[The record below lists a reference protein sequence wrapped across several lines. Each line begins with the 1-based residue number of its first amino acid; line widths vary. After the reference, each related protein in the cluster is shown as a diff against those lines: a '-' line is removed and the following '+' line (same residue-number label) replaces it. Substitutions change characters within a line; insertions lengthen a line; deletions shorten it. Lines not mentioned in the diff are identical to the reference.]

1 MSQLKRRKDIRGAI
15 IGMVMGDASLY
26 RNYLRNGDASGNH
39 KISIAHS
46 VKQREYL
53 EHKAGVIQPL
63 FDYPLPISE
72 SSATAKR
79 GGKRYPV
86 VRLQTRVHPR
96 LSQIANNICEYGDRG
111 QVKQKRINDYVLNNI
126 TLEGLAYWWM
136 DDGHL
141 QIDKRPGHGGGW
153 GVWGLYGFPKE
164 DVEKLRDWIEEN
176 FDCSLNVCQHVKGGY
191 FLRRG
196 ISELRKLLDQLK
208 PYATPDMAYKFE
220 YPEPR
225 RNGYYNL
232 SSSR

>member
-96 LSQIANNICEYGDRG
+96 LSQIATNICEYGDRG

-141 QIDKRPGHGGGW
+141 QIDKRPDHGGGW

-176 FDCSLNVCQHVKGGY
+176 FDCSLNVRQHVKGGY

-196 ISELRKLLDQLK
+196 ISELRKFLDPLK
-208 PYATPDMAYKFE
+208 PYATPDMEYKFE
-220 YPEPR
+220 YPSPR
-225 RNGYYNL
+225 RGGYYNL